1 MFDILAIKLPGDVKP
16 SPSTKARQVLDD
28 YEYDIVQYLKWK
40 NDDVTAVAS
49 DDLIVSILTDVGSK
63 MGYDMERSISDI
75 YNRAFY
81 LTQETASA
89 FGLTY
94 SSNAGDLHTGVSG
107 NPTIY
112 ILGVSPLR
120 KGVTPNTSYRDII
133 PVRYLSHDS
142 TNIHIG
148 SQALL
153 EQGFGIG
160 FDVIEIDLGLLFV
173 QFLLW
178 LKEQMNSEF
187 EYKRSLMTFVSM
199 HVWPKLV
206 CSRLPLAFMNRA
218 RAIAQGIKP
227 NNVVFNQ
234 SKFFNNRTPQ
244 AHAMIEECVK
254 FFLKREN
261 TFDYLLGTLPVPT
274 NLPLVTYT
282 DLPDVAMTR
291 QVSWAAIMAR
301 YNTFQYLYEMARVD
315 PIRAR
320 RFPLDNSARGIQRAY
335 NDRAFGQVMGLQEQ
349 RSVRQHLGGLLT
361 PLGK

>member
-28 YEYDIVQYLKWK
+28 YAFDIVQYLKWK

-49 DDLIVSILTDVGSK
+49 DDLIVSILTTTGDK
-63 MGYDMERSISDI
+63 MGYDYDRSIADI
-75 YNRAFY
+75 YTRAFY
-81 LTQETASA
+81 LAQETASA

-94 SSNAGDLHTGVSG
+94 SSNAGDLHTGISG

-112 ILGVSPLR
+112 MLGVSPFR
-120 KGVTPNTSYRDII
+120 KSVSPATSYRDIVA
-133 PVRYLSHDS
+133 VRYLSHDS
-142 TNIHIG
+142 TNLHIG

-153 EQGFGIG
+153 EPGFGIG

-178 LKEQMNSEF
+178 LKEQMTSEF

-206 CSRLPLAFMNRA
+206 HSRMPLAFMNRA
-218 RAIAQGIKP
+218 RGIAQEYKP
-227 NNVVFNQ
+227 NNVTFNQ
-234 SKFFNNRTPQ
+234 SKYFHNRTPQ
-244 AHAMIEECVK
+244 AHAMLEECVK

-261 TFDYLLGTLPVPT
+261 TFDYLLGSLPVPT
-274 NLPLVTYT
+274 NQPLVTYT

-301 YNTFQYLYEMARVD
+301 YNTFQFLYEMARVD
-315 PIRAR
+315 PIRVR
-320 RFPLDNSARGIQRAY
+320 RFPLDSSARAIQRAY

-349 RSVRQHLGGLLT
+349 RSVRQHLDGLLT
-361 PLGK
+361 AMGK